1 MNMNM
6 NSTRLFLWMTLFMMM
21 WFTYRAWLTDYPP
34 VAPATQADQI
44 ETTDTVPPPSLPD
57 IDSAAVSDTL
67 PTVGDPIAAA
77 PTIEA
82 PAPGR
87 LINIRTDVLDLFI
100 DTQGGDIV
108 RADIPGYPVDKDNP
122 EIPVRLLDYAP
133 DSRWVFQTGLRDVA
147 GGNEP
152 NHLGTFSAAN
162 EAYALADGSDE
173 LIVALDW
180 VGDDN
185 LSAQKVYTFRRGR
198 YSIELDLVVENQAAD
213 IWNGAPYAQLFRHH
227 VPVDRSYTSVDSY
240 SFTGPVLYDG
250 DEYEKLDVEDLVT
263 EPIVQS
269 LAGGWLASIQH
280 HFLAAVV
287 PPPEDEV
294 RYSAQTRGSDYQLTA
309 LGPVMAVA
317 PGESLT
323 YPVNLFVGPKLQDQ
337 LSETGNE
344 LELTVD
350 YGVLTILAQP
360 LFWLLAWV
368 HQFVNNWGWSIIIVT
383 LFIKLAFYKLT
394 ATSGRSMAKMRK
406 LQPRMKALQERFKD
420 DKQAL
425 SQHMMELYKRE
436 KVNPAAGCL
445 PILIQMPFFF
455 AFYWV
460 LIESVEIR
468 QAPFALWI
476 TDLSSRDP
484 FFILPVLMGGA
495 MLLQTRL
502 NPAPPDPVQ
511 ARVMQIMPI
520 AFTALF
526 AFFPAGLVLYW
537 LTNTALSILQQWR
550 INKVVGAD

>member
-1 MNMNM
+1 MNM
-6 NSTRLFLWMTLFMMM
+6 NSTRLFLWLTLFMMM

-34 VAPATQADQI
+34 VAPVTPAEQL
-44 ETTDTVPPPSLPD
+44 ETGDPVLPPSLPD
-57 IDSAAVSDTL
+57 IEAAAASETL
-67 PTVGDPIAAA
+67 PAVGDPATA
-77 PTIEA
+77 PAPVEA
-82 PAPGR
+82 PRPGR
-87 LINIRTDVLDLFI
+87 LISVRTDVLDLLI

-122 EIPVRLLDYAP
+122 EISVRLLDYAP
-133 DSRWVFQTGLRDVA
+133 ESRWVFQTGLRDIA

-152 NHLGTFSAAN
+152 NHLATFTAAN
-162 EAYALADGSDE
+162 DSYVLADGADE
-173 LIVALDW
+173 LMVTLDW
-180 VGDDN
+180 AGDGN
-185 LSAQKVYTFRRGR
+185 LRARKVYTFRRGR
-198 YSIELDLVVENQAAD
+198 YSIDLDLVVENQTAEL
-213 IWNGAPYAQLFRHH
+213 WNGAPYAQLFRRH

-250 DEYEKLDVEDLVT
+250 DEYEKLDVEDLIA

-287 PPPEDEV
+287 PPPEDEI

-309 LGPVMAVA
+309 LAPVMAVA
-317 PGESLT
+317 PGESVT
-323 YPVNLFVGPKLQDQ
+323 YPVDLFVGPKLQDQ
-337 LSETGNE
+337 LADTGNE

-368 HQFVNNWGWSIIIVT
+368 HRYVNNWGWSIIIVT
-383 LFIKLAFYKLT
+383 LIIKLAFYKLT

-406 LQPRMKALQERFKD
+406 LQPRMKALQERYKD

-484 FFILPVLMGGA
+484 YFILPILMGGA

-550 INKVVGAD
+550 INKVIGAD